1 MTITNKG
8 SYVLVDT
15 GNEKYS
21 ISKGAVVVTQSEDSV
36 QLRLNGS
43 RRVLVNI
50 PYTEYEGATSAADL
64 ANKLITILY

>member
-8 SYVLVDT
+8 SYVLIDT

-43 RRVLVNI
+43 RKVLVNI
-50 PYTEYEGATSAADL
+50 PYKEYEGATSAADL

>member
-8 SYVLVDT
+8 NYVVIDT
-15 GNEKYS
+15 GKEKYS
-21 ISKGAVVVTQSEDSV
+21 IAKGAVIVTQSEDSV

-50 PYTEYEGATSAADL
+50 PTDNPTALVQELTS
-64 ANKLITILY
+64 KIY

>member
-8 SYVLVDT
+8 NYVVIDT
-15 GNEKYS
+15 GKEKCS
-21 ISKGAVVVTQSEDSV
+21 IAKGAVIVTQSEDSV

-50 PYTEYEGATSAADL
+50 PTDNPTALVEELRT
-64 ANKLITILY
+64 KLY

>member
-8 SYVLVDT
+8 SYVLIDT

-43 RRVLVNI
+43 RKVLVNI
-50 PYTEYEGATSAADL
+50 PTANAADL
-64 ANKLITILY
+64 AQELITKLY